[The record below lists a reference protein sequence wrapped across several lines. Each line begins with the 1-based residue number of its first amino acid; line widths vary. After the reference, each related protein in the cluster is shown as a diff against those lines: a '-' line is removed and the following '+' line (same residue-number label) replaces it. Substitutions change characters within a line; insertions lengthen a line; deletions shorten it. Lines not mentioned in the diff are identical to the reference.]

1 MGDASDVF
9 DDGTGT
15 AITVEV
21 RAVGFCD
28 VGSGSGVLDAD
39 VSGEVGSGEIV
50 RVRDGLGDSD
60 SDADADSEA
69 DSDSDSDWS
78 GPSTDRVG
86 LGSVRVADGDA
97 VSDGRSPD
105 PSPSPPP
112 QADRMLSARRH
123 RTAQRAAR

>member
-1 MGDASDVF
+1 MGDASGVVA
-9 DDGTGT
+9 DGAGT

-21 RAVGFCD
+21 RAVGSCD
-28 VGSGSGVLDAD
+28 VGSGSGALDAG

-60 SDADADSEA
+60 ADADSVA
-69 DSDSDSDWS
+69 DSDWS

-112 QADRMLSARRH
+112 QADRMLSASRH